1 MLVSWG
7 GLPANPQA
15 YEPLGSTHS
24 APTYQLGVV
33 SRRPR
38 RTRPQQ
44 GRARSRRRKRGASP
58 PPGKS
63 RTGPAGRRALWPS
76 PPEGGRGFEWASS
89 GREWASSGREWAR
102 VGERGTS
109 DIGFTSHACP
119 LVALNRSKGCA
130 LVILRT
136 RFGCSTAI
144 LRMLYGCTHARG
156 RYHALRRPQLQD
168 SVCTHGQHQQAAGR
182 QVLGGVCWRVWM
194 LWGCAARGT
203 CVQGAKIAHLDG
215 ASA

>member
-1 MLVSWG
+1 MSILALV
-7 GLPANPQA
+7 
-15 YEPLGSTHS
+15 
-24 APTYQLGVV
+24 
-33 SRRPR
+33 
-38 RTRPQQ
+38 
-44 GRARSRRRKRGASP
+44 
-58 PPGKS
+58 
-63 RTGPAGRRALWPS
+63 
-76 PPEGGRGFEWASS
+76 F
-89 GREWASSGREWAR
+89 
-102 VGERGTS
+102 
-109 DIGFTSHACP
+109 

-156 RYHALRRPQLQD
+156 RYHALRRPQLHD